1 MVVVNRSTSLL
12 RDPPPPLGRVLPPGI
27 APERA
32 SRVRPRWK
40 YAWIWAAIWL
50 TYLVQPFGDAWH
62 EPDPA
67 RRWLGLIALTLFA
80 GTFVGSFAVLPR
92 LMRDRQQRWPGLVL
106 TSFAATLGVL
116 ITMLLGEA
124 QLPIFIY
131 VAVLATFVLP
141 GRWGP
146 ISVLGLIAST
156 AAAQWLVPGWT
167 VDYSVQFQIFVG
179 GLAMWGVVQII
190 VRNRELDAAHQ
201 EIARLAVA
209 EERNRFARDLHDILG
224 HSLTVMA
231 VKAELAGR
239 LVRLDPDRAESEIT
253 DVEQLS
259 RSALA
264 EVRTAVAG
272 YRDVSLAAELANA
285 RSALSAAGIDADLPT
300 AIDGVPADRR
310 ELFGWVV
317 REGVTNVVRH
327 SGAAHCTVHI
337 TPSTVTI
344 ADDGPP
350 SPMSEGGHGLI
361 GLRERAEALG
371 GSIHIGRSEDG
382 FTLTLNV

>member
-1 MVVVNRSTSLL
+1 MW
-12 RDPPPPLGRVLPPGI
+12 RVPAVGV
-27 APERA
+27 AERA

-50 TYLVQPFGDAWH
+50 AYLSQPVLDAWR
-62 EPDPA
+62 EPDPVH
-67 RRWLGLIALTLFA
+67 RWVGLATL
-80 GTFVGSFAVLPR
+80 L
-92 LMRDRQQRWPGLVL
+92 L
-106 TSFAATLGVL
+106 FAATFIGAFAVMPRLTRNRESHLGGTILTLVTAVL
-116 ITMLLGEA
+116 AIAITTLLGEA
-124 QLPIFIY
+124 QLPIFVY
-131 VAVLATFVLP
+131 VAVLAMFMLP

-146 ISVLGLIAST
+146 VTVVGIIVATAIAQ
-156 AAAQWLVPGWT
+156 AVVPSWNP
-167 VDYSVQFQIFVG
+167 DYSVQFQIFVG
-179 GLAMWGVVQII
+179 GLAMWGVVQLIT
-190 VRNRELDAAHQ
+190 RNRELDEAHR
-201 EIARLAVA
+201 EIARLAVE

-239 LVRLDPDRAESEIT
+239 MVRLDPDRAESEIT
-253 DVEQLS
+253 EVERLS

-272 YRDVSLAAELANA
+272 YRDVSLATELANA

-300 AIDGVPADRR
+300 AIDDVPPDRR

-327 SGAAHCTVHI
+327 SGASRPTVHI

-344 ADDGPP
+344 SDNGRVFEPAGAPAGPETA
-350 SPMSEGGHGLI
+350 STLESGHGLL

-371 GSIHIGRSEDG
+371 GTIHIGQSASG
-382 FTLTLNV
+382 FTLAVQV

>member
-1 MVVVNRSTSLL
+1 MWRVPASSL
-12 RDPPPPLGRVLPPGI
+12 
-27 APERA
+27 AERA
-32 SRVRPRWK
+32 SLVRPRWK
-40 YAWIWAAIWL
+40 YAWIWAGIWL
-50 TYLVQPFGDAWH
+50 AYLVQPFQDAWR
-62 EPDPA
+62 EPEPL
-67 RRWLGLIALTLFA
+67 RRWVGLVALTLFA
-80 GTFVGSFAVLPR
+80 VAFIGSFAALSW
-92 LMRDRQQRWPGLVL
+92 LMRGGRRRWPGLLL
-106 TSFAATLGVL
+106 TPTAAALALLVTL
-116 ITMLLGEA
+116 LLGEA
-124 QLPIFIY
+124 QLPIFVY
-131 VAVLATFVLP
+131 VAVLAMFSLP

-146 ISVLGLIAST
+146 IAVITLIGTT
-156 AAAQWLVPGWT
+156 ALAQWLVPGWT
-167 VDYSVQFQIFVG
+167 PDYSVQFQIFIG
-179 GLAMWGVVQII
+179 GLAMWGVVQMIM
-190 VRNRELDAAHQ
+190 RNRELDEAHR
-201 EIARLAVA
+201 EIARLAVD

-253 DVEQLS
+253 EVEWLS

-300 AIDGVPADRR
+300 AIDDVPADRR

-327 SGAAHCTVHI
+327 SGASRCTVHI
-337 TPSTVTI
+337 APSTVTI
-344 ADDGPP
+344 TDDGPP
-350 SPMSEGGHGLI
+350 SPVAEGGHGLV

-371 GSIHIGRSEDG
+371 GSLHIGQSPSG
-382 FTLTLNV
+382 FTLTVRL

>member
-1 MVVVNRSTSLL
+1 MVVPRSSSLL
-12 RDPPPPLGRVLPPGI
+12 RDPPPPWGVGPPFIRGG
-27 APERA
+27 PA
-32 SRVRPRWK
+32 SRLRPRWRFG
-40 YAWIWAAIWL
+40 WIWATIWL
-50 TYLVQPFGDAWH
+50 AYLIQPFQSASG
-62 EPDPA
+62 EPDPN
-67 RRWLGLIALTLFA
+67 RRWAGIFVLTLFA
-80 GTFVGSFAVLPR
+80 ATFVGTFALTPRIMRAGHGAVIRFLPAPVGAVL
-92 LMRDRQQRWPGLVL
+92 
-106 TSFAATLGVL
+106 GVV
-116 ITMLLGEA
+116 ITALLGEQ
-124 QLPIFIY
+124 QLPIFVY
-131 VAVLATFVLP
+131 VAVLAIFTLP
-141 GRWGP
+141 GRIGP
-146 ISVLGLIAST
+146 LAVVGLV
-156 AAAQWLVPGWT
+156 AATSLAQWLVPGWT
-167 VDYSVQFQIFVG
+167 PDYSVQFQIFVG
-179 GLAMWGVVQII
+179 GAAMWGVVQII
-190 VRNRELDAAHQ
+190 MRNRELDEAHQ

-253 DVEQLS
+253 EVEQLT

-272 YRDVSLAAELANA
+272 YRDVTLAAELSNA

-300 AIDGVPADRR
+300 AIDDVPADRR

-327 SGAAHCTVHI
+327 SGASQCTVHI

-344 ADDGPP
+344 ADNGPP
-350 SPMSEGGHGLI
+350 GPSAEGGHGLI

-371 GSIHIGRSEDG
+371 GSLHIGRSDDG
-382 FTLTLNV
+382 FELSVRL